1 MANIFTRIKNI
12 VVADINE
19 ILDKKEQKNPVSV
32 LNQYIR
38 RCEQETEKVRKLI
51 ERQYMLKNEFAR
63 ELAEAEALEEK
74 RRRQAEIAATAGE
87 TELEQFA
94 RQEAAQYEA
103 RAGRLKEGLAKVE
116 EDLVSLEKK
125 YDEMKHKL
133 KDMKIRRLELMGRE
147 NAARAHYCMNQVL
160 ENGKYANE
168 SYSRFKEMEAF
179 LDNLEEKVRQDYHR
193 NTIDARI
200 AELERKM
207 AKEA

>member
-1 MANIFTRIKNI
+1 
-12 VVADINE
+12 
-19 ILDKKEQKNPVSV
+19 
-32 LNQYIR
+32 
-38 RCEQETEKVRKLI
+38 
-51 ERQYMLKNEFAR
+51 MLKNEFAR
-63 ELAEAEALEEK
+63 ELAEAEALAEK

-147 NAARAHYCMNQVL
+147 NAARAHYRMNQVL